1 VSLERL
7 TPVVLSF
14 NEEVNLPR
22 TLSSLRWAKRI
33 VVVDSGSTDASKAL
47 ATAFPNVAW
56 FERPFDG
63 YAGQWSYGFSAT
75 AIATPF
81 VLALDADMEV
91 PPDLRDELA
100 SLLAENDCDGA
111 FIRFAYRVNGARL
124 WRSLYPAQCRL
135 LRRDRGQVLDDGH
148 AARFSV
154 SGRVR
159 TCRARLVHDDRKPL
173 ERWLA
178 SQARYSRIEADRLS
192 HRESRGGLKDALRRR
207 LPGWPSL
214 VGLLAYVRAGGPWYG
229 AAARRYALE
238 RLIYEAL
245 LRWRLADRE
254 LTRERQKSNQ

>member
-1 VSLERL
+1 MSLDRL
-7 TPVVLSF
+7 TPVVLSY

-33 VVVDSGSTDASKAL
+33 VIVDSGSTDASKAL

-63 YAGQWSYGFSAT
+63 YAGQWSFAFSET
-75 AIATPF
+75 AISTPF

-100 SLLAENDCDGA
+100 KLVADDDCDGA
-111 FIRFAYRVNGARL
+111 LIPFAYHVKGVRL
-124 WRSLYPAQCRL
+124 WRSLYPAECRL
-135 LRRDRGQVLDDGH
+135 LRRDRGQVVDAGH
-148 AARFSV
+148 AARFRV
-154 SGRVR
+154 SGRLR
-159 TCRARLVHDDRKPL
+159 TCRARLVHDDHKPL

-192 HRESRGGLKDALRRR
+192 DPASRGGVKDALRRR
-207 LPGWPSL
+207 LPAWPPL
-214 VGLLAYVRAGGPWYG
+214 VGLLAYARAGGPLYG

-254 LTRERQKSNQ
+254 LKCERHEE

>member
-1 VSLERL
+1 VSLDRV
-7 TPVVLSF
+7 TPVVLSY

-22 TLSSLRWAKRI
+22 TLSSLGWAKRV

-47 ATAFPNVAW
+47 ASAFPNVAW

-63 YAGQWSYGFSAT
+63 YGGQWSFAFSET
-75 AIATPF
+75 GISTPF

-91 PPDLRDELA
+91 PRDLRDELA
-100 SLLAENDCDGA
+100 SMLADDDCDGA
-111 FIRFAYRVNGARL
+111 FIPFAYHVNGVRL
-124 WRSLYPAQCRL
+124 RRSLYPAQCRL
-135 LRRDRGQVLDDGH
+135 LRRDRGQVVDAGH
-148 AARFSV
+148 AAQFSV
-154 SGRVR
+154 SGRVL

-192 HRESRGGLKDALRRR
+192 HQESRCGLKDALRRQ
-207 LPGWPSL
+207 LPGWPPL

-229 AAARRYALE
+229 PAAQRYALE

-254 LTRERQKSNQ
+254 LTRARHEEQ